1 MKSDLKFEIDMTGL
15 NNFNSQLLGVLI
27 GTGQGGDATMLVRTE
42 AGQLANE
49 IQGMLGPKT
58 KSKADVGIKNNVQT
72 FLNSDWSE
80 RSGRKKYSTFTSESQ
95 TESSHTGF
103 RWLTAGPNWVL
114 GIKDED
120 YQMEMSAD
128 VALKNYMKD
137 KSQRSRGKAYIE
149 LGTRSAKQGKHQHL
163 LMLNRTRVTKSTFAG
178 VVKAISQKVGQSRA
192 AFAYAATQ
200 LLPGKSYPSWISKH
214 FPGVDGKAI
223 FVDSKSAEFP
233 TVTIG
238 SRAKGVNSNPYIV
251 DKIARAVEARK
262 RIMASKIKNILKGY
276 SYNWKTG
283 QTFRPQVPAGG
294 LP

>member
-1 MKSDLKFEIDMTGL
+1 MKSELKVEIDMTGL

-49 IQGMLGPKT
+49 IQAALGPKT
-58 KSKADVGIKNNVQT
+58 KSKADAGVKNNVQT
-72 FLNSDWSE
+72 FLNSDWSD
-80 RSGRKKYSTFTSESQ
+80 RAGRKKYSTFTSESQ

-120 YQMEMSAD
+120 YQMGMSAD

-137 KSQRSRGKAYIE
+137 KAQRSRGKAYIE

-163 LMLNRTRVTKSTFAG
+163 LMLNRTRVTKATFTG
-178 VVKAISQKVGQSRA
+178 VVKTISEKVGQSRA

-214 FPGVDGKAI
+214 FPGVNGKAI
-223 FVDSKSAEFP
+223 FVDSKSVEFP

>member
-1 MKSDLKFEIDMTGL
+1 MKSDLKVEIDITGL

-49 IQGMLGPKT
+49 IQGLLGPKT
-58 KSKADVGIKNNVQT
+58 KSKADAAVKNNVQT
-72 FLNSDWSE
+72 FLNSDWSD
-80 RSGRKKYSTFTSESQ
+80 RAGRKKYSTFTTEGQ
-95 TESSHTGF
+95 TESNHNGF

-120 YQMEMSAD
+120 YQLGMSAD
-128 VALKNYMKD
+128 VALKNYTKQ
-137 KSQRSRGKAYIE
+137 KTQHGRGKAYIE
-149 LGTRSAKQGKHQHL
+149 LGTRSAKEGKHQHL
-163 LMLNRTRVTKSTFAG
+163 LMLNRTRVTKATFTG
-178 VVKAISQKVGQSRA
+178 VVKAITQKVGQSRA

-200 LLPGKSYPSWISKH
+200 LMPGKSYPSWISKH

>member
-1 MKSDLKFEIDMTGL
+1 MKSELKVEIDLTGL

-49 IQGMLGPKT
+49 IQAQLGPKT
-58 KSKADVGIKNNVQT
+58 KSKADDGIKNNVKT

-80 RSGRKKYSTFTSESQ
+80 RSGRKKYSTFLTEGQ

-103 RWLTAGPNWVL
+103 QWLTAGPNWVL
-114 GIKDED
+114 GIKSED
-120 YQMEMSAD
+120 YQMGMSAD
-128 VALKNYMKD
+128 VALKNYIKD
-137 KSQRSRGKAYIE
+137 KSKHSRGKAYIE
-149 LGTRSAKQGKHQHL
+149 LGTRNAKNGKHQHL
-163 LMLNRTRVTKSTFAG
+163 LMLNRIRVSKATFTGVIKS
-178 VVKAISQKVGQSRA
+178 ISSKVGQSRA

-200 LLPGKSYPSWISKH
+200 LIPGKSYPSWISKH
-214 FPGVDGKAI
+214 FPTVDGKAI

-233 TVTIG
+233 IVTIG
-238 SRAKGVNSNPYIV
+238 SRARGVNSNPYIV
-251 DKIARAVEARK
+251 DKIARAVESRK

-283 QTFRPQVPAGG
+283 QTFRQQVPSGG
-294 LP
+294 IP

>member
-1 MKSDLKFEIDMTGL
+1 MKSDLKVEIDMTGL

-27 GTGQGGDATMLVRTE
+27 GTGQGGDASMLVRTE

-49 IQGMLGPKT
+49 IQALIGPK
-58 KSKADVGIKNNVQT
+58 KQSDGNEKIKKNVQT

-95 TESSHTGF
+95 TKSTHTGF

-114 GIKDED
+114 GIKEED
-120 YQMEMSAD
+120 YQVGMSAD
-128 VALKNYMKD
+128 AALKNFMKD
-137 KSQRSRGKAYIE
+137 RAQRSRGKAYVE
-149 LGTRSAKQGKHQHL
+149 LGTRSAKKGKHQHI
-163 LMLNRTRVTKSTFAG
+163 LMLNRTRVTKSAFNG
-178 VVKAISQKVGQSRA
+178 VVKSISEKVGQARA

-200 LLPGKSYPSWISKH
+200 LIPGKSYPAWISRH
-214 FPGVDGKAI
+214 FSKGGGKAI

-251 DKIARAVEARK
+251 DAISRAVEVRK
-262 RIMASKIKNILKGY
+262 KIMAKKVLQILKGY

-283 QTFRPQVPAGG
+283 ATFRPQVPAGG

>member
-1 MKSDLKFEIDMTGL
+1 
-15 NNFNSQLLGVLI
+15 
-27 GTGQGGDATMLVRTE
+27 MLVRTE

-49 IQGMLGPKT
+49 IQAALGPKT
-58 KSKADVGIKNNVQT
+58 KSKADAGVKNNVQT

-95 TESSHTGF
+95 TQSSHTGF

-120 YQMEMSAD
+120 YQMGMSAD

-137 KSQRSRGKAYIE
+137 KAQRSRGKAYIE

-178 VVKAISQKVGQSRA
+178 VVKAISEKVGQSRA

-214 FPGVDGKAI
+214 FPGVNGKAI

>member
-1 MKSDLKFEIDMTGL
+1 MKSDLKVEIDITGL

-49 IQGMLGPKT
+49 IQGLLGPKT
-58 KSKADVGIKNNVQT
+58 KSKADAAVKNNVQT
-72 FLNSDWSE
+72 FLNSDWSD
-80 RSGRKKYSTFTSESQ
+80 RAGRKKYSTFTTEGQ
-95 TESSHTGF
+95 TESNYNGF

-120 YQMEMSAD
+120 YQLGMSAD
-128 VALKNYMKD
+128 VALKNYTKQ
-137 KSQRSRGKAYIE
+137 KAQHSRGKAYIE
-149 LGTRSAKQGKHQHL
+149 LGTRSAKEGKHQHL
-163 LMLNRTRVTKSTFAG
+163 LMLNRTRVTKATFTG
-178 VVKAISQKVGQSRA
+178 VVKAITQKVGQSRA

-200 LLPGKSYPSWISKH
+200 LMPGKSYPSWISKH

-283 QTFRPQVPAGG
+283 QTFRQQVPAGG

>member
-1 MKSDLKFEIDMTGL
+1 MKSDLKVEIDMTGL

-49 IQGMLGPKT
+49 IQGLIGPK
-58 KSKADVGIKNNVQT
+58 KQSDGNKKIKNNVQT
-72 FLNSDWSE
+72 FLNSDWSD
-80 RSGRKKYSTFTSESQ
+80 RAGRKKYSTFTTEGQ
-95 TESSHTGF
+95 TESNHNGF

-120 YQMEMSAD
+120 YQMGMSAD

-137 KSQRSRGKAYIE
+137 KAQRSRGKAYIE
-149 LGTRSAKQGKHQHL
+149 LGTRSAKEGKHQHL
-163 LMLNRTRVTKSTFAG
+163 LMLNRTRVTKATFTG
-178 VVKAISQKVGQSRA
+178 VVKAISEKVGQSRA

-214 FPGVDGKAI
+214 FPSVNGKAI

-251 DKIARAVEARK
+251 DAISRAVDARK
-262 RIMASKIKNILKGY
+262 KIMAKKVLQILKGY
-276 SYNWKTG
+276 TYNWKTG
-283 QTFRPQVPAGG
+283 ATFRQQVPAGG